1 MLLRSASTPLLN
13 SLVHASNPRDSPI
26 ETESVHQIQR
36 HRSVML
42 SASSSSCCYSPISAH
57 SNDESNKMM
66 KRTAS
71 ESDLRHL
78 TKPTSKFMSGG
89 ALMEDVE
96 EGIGFGLIRTSSYDG
111 DLGFSWALEEDTE
124 VSGGGGGM
132 FHGGGKG
139 RSGGRSDGGDGS
151 QDPNSTDVHYR
162 KMIEANPGNGI
173 FLSNYAKF
181 LKEVRKDYLKA
192 EEYCGRAIL
201 TNPNDGNVLAMYAE
215 LVWKIH
221 KDSSR
226 AENYFNRAV
235 AAAPEDC
242 YVQASYARFLWD
254 AEEEEEEEEERHEEL
269 EPQTSRMNFMTG
281 PSPITAMS

>member
-13 SLVHASNPRDSPI
+13 SLVHASSPRESPI
-26 ETESVHQIQR
+26 EPESVHQIQR
-36 HRSVML
+36 PTRSLML
-42 SASSSSCCYSPISAH
+42 SSSCCYSPMSVH
-57 SNDESNKMM
+57 SSDESARRM

-78 TKPTSKFMSGG
+78 TSTKPPARKFLSGGGGG
-89 ALMEDVE
+89 ALMEEDVE
-96 EGIGFGLIRTSSYDG
+96 EGIGFGIIRTD
-111 DLGFSWALEEDTE
+111 GFSWGLDDTE
-124 VSGGGGGM
+124 VSGGCGGGGGVI
-132 FHGGGKG
+132 HGGGN
-139 RSGGRSDGGDGS
+139 GDGE
-151 QDPNSTDVHYR
+151 DGDDDSTDVHYR

-181 LKEVRKDYLKA
+181 LKEVRKDYLRA

-201 TNPNDGNVLAMYAE
+201 TNPNDGSVLAMYAE
-215 LVWKIH
+215 LVWTIH

-226 AENYFNRAV
+226 AESYFVRAV
-235 AAAPEDC
+235 AAAPDDC

-254 AEEEEEEEEERHEEL
+254 ADEEEDEEEEL
-269 EPQTSRMNFMTG
+269 EPQTSRMSFYTG

>member
-13 SLVHASNPRDSPI
+13 SLVHVSTPKESQI
-26 ETESVHQIQR
+26 ETIESVHQTQR
-36 HRSVML
+36 PRSLVL
-42 SASSSSCCYSPISAH
+42 SSPSSCCYSPMSIH
-57 SNDESNKMM
+57 SSDETTRRV

-78 TKPTSKFMSGG
+78 TKTKPPSSKFLSGA

-111 DLGFSWALEEDTE
+111 GLAFWALEEE
-124 VSGGGGGM
+124 AEFSGGGSGGGGIV
-132 FHGGGKG
+132 HGGGKG
-139 RSGGRSDGGDGS
+139 GSDGED
-151 QDPNSTDVHYR
+151 STDVHYR
-162 KMIEANPGNGI
+162 KMIEATPGNGM

-181 LKEVRKDYLKA
+181 LKEVRKDYLRA

-201 TNPNDGNVLAMYAE
+201 VNPNDGNVLALYAE
-215 LVWKIH
+215 LVWMVH

-226 AENYFNRAV
+226 AESYFNQAV
-235 AAAPEDC
+235 AAAPDDC

-254 AEEEEEEEEERHEEL
+254 ADEEEEGGEGEKEERHEEEL
-269 EPQTSRMNFMTG
+269 VTQASRMSFFSG
-281 PSPITAMS
+281 LSPITAVS

>member
-13 SLVHASNPRDSPI
+13 SLVHASSPRESPI
-26 ETESVHQIQR
+26 EAESVHQIQWPT
-36 HRSVML
+36 RSLML
-42 SASSSSCCYSPISAH
+42 SSSSSCCYSPMSVHSSEESARR
-57 SNDESNKMM
+57 M

-78 TKPTSKFMSGG
+78 TSTTKPRVSKFLSGGG

-111 DLGFSWALEEDTE
+111 LSWCLEDDTE
-124 VSGGGGGM
+124 VSGGCGGGNGII
-132 FHGGGKG
+132 HGGGKG
-139 RSGGRSDGGDGS
+139 DRSDGDDS
-151 QDPNSTDVHYR
+151 STDVHYR

-181 LKEVRKDYLKA
+181 LKEVRKDYLRA

-215 LVWKIH
+215 LVWTIH

-226 AENYFNRAV
+226 AESYFVRAV
-235 AAAPEDC
+235 AAAPDDC

-254 AEEEEEEEEERHEEL
+254 ADEEEEEETHEEEL
-269 EPQTSRMNFMTG
+269 EPQTSRMSFYTG